1 MVKRVKLAPIL
12 ICGGVIGLF
21 CLLGALTH
29 LFEGFHLFQRLEL
42 ITYDWRMEQAS
53 KFTPRVSD
61 KLAFVSIGDDAIAI
75 FGAGKLGT
83 DLHFGLKWPRHVFGY
98 LVRELKA
105 QGAAAVGLDVLFGEL
120 RPDHQPVNT
129 PSGPVKPDAFFAQEL
144 QRAGN
149 VVLGADRAVVPDPLF
164 RASAS
169 AIGDVST
176 DRDFD
181 GVLRRIQAFHD
192 YRIWHP
198 EIRLEAQLNNWD
210 LARAVAQSNQI
221 VFPAPHA
228 GHFMLPLT
236 EDGLFAPS
244 ELTRVKPV
252 GGFERLHKAFEDV
265 RVWHMGIVLAARELG
280 LDLDRATIELEKQRI
295 RLRGTNGAQRILR
308 VDRQGRMLIDWTLRL
323 QDKRLTTDAFESLV
337 AHDNKRQ
344 RGEEITNRFR
354 DKIVVVGSTATGNEL
369 SDRGAT
375 PLEKDTFLTS
385 KYWNVVNSILTGRF
399 IQPSP
404 LLAELLLIVLLGL
417 VAVALTWQVRAIWA
431 SGLVGLAGV
440 LYGAIALA
448 VFVVYRYWLPL
459 VLPLTSLIGT
469 HFALIAYQAFFEQSE
484 RRRIKSVFAKIVS
497 PNVVNELLKAE
508 RLSLVGA
515 RRQITVFFADVRGFT
530 ELADVSHAK
539 AEEYVHQ
546 HGLRPA
552 EAEAYL
558 DEQSQEVLRTV
569 NLYLGL
575 IADTVK
581 RHEGTLDKYI
591 GDCVMAFWGA
601 PTPNEKHAL
610 GCVRAAIDAQRA
622 VHRLNQ
628 ERAGENKRRE
638 QENLSRAAR
647 GQAPLA
653 PLHLLSVGT
662 GINTGVVTVGLMGS
676 DAHIVNYTV
685 FGREVNLAARLE
697 PVSGRGRIIIGEATY
712 LELLRDDPG
721 LALTC
726 AELPPARV
734 KGFHTP
740 VKIFEV
746 PWQASPLPA
755 PAAVPLAACQPLES
769 SAGGKVGA

>member
-1 MVKRVKLAPIL
+1 VKRVKLAPIL

-29 LFEGFHLFQRLEL
+29 WFESFHLFQRLEL

-53 KFTPRVSD
+53 KFTPVVSD
-61 KLAFVSIGDDAIAI
+61 KLGFVSIGDDANAI
-75 FGAGKLGT
+75 FAAGKLGT
-83 DLHFGLKWPRHVFGY
+83 NLHFGLKWPRHVFGY

-105 QGAAAVGLDVLFGEL
+105 QGASAVGLDIFFSEL
-120 RPDHQPVNT
+120 RPDHPAVNT
-129 PSGPVKPDAFFAQEL
+129 PNGPMNSDAFFAQEL
-144 QRAGN
+144 KRAGN
-149 VVLGADRAVVPDPLF
+149 VVLGADRAVVPHPLF

-169 AIGDVST
+169 AIGDIAT
-176 DRDFD
+176 ERDFD
-181 GVLRRIQAFHD
+181 GVLRRINAFHD
-192 YRIWHP
+192 YRIWHLG
-198 EIRLEAQLNNWD
+198 IGLEAQLNNWD
-210 LARAVAQSNQI
+210 LTRAEVQSNQI
-221 VFPAPHA
+221 VFPAPNV
-228 GHFMLPLT
+228 GHFTLPLT
-236 EDGLFAPS
+236 EDGLFALS
-244 ELTRVKPV
+244 EVTRVKPAD
-252 GGFERLHKAFEDV
+252 GFERLQKPFEDL

-280 LDLDRATIELEKQRI
+280 LDLDQAAIELEKQRI
-295 RLRGTNGAQRILR
+295 TLRATNGVQRIIP

-323 QDKRLTTDAFESLV
+323 KDKRLTTDAFESLV
-337 AHDNKRQ
+337 AYDIKRE

-354 DKIVVVGSTATGNEL
+354 DKIVIVGSTATGNEL

-385 KYWNVVNSILTGRF
+385 NYWNVVNSILTGRF
-399 IQPSP
+399 IKPSP
-404 LLAELLLIVLLGL
+404 FLAELLLIVLLGL
-417 VAVALTWQVRAIWA
+417 VAVALTWKARAIWA
-431 SGLVGLAGV
+431 SGLVGLVGV

-459 VLPLTSLIGT
+459 VLPLTSLVGT

-508 RLSLVGA
+508 HLSLVGA
-515 RRQITVFFADVRGFT
+515 RRPITVFFADVRGFT
-530 ELADVSHAK
+530 ELADVSHAQ
-539 AEEYVHQ
+539 AEAYVRQ
-546 HGLRPA
+546 HGLGRA
-552 EAEAYL
+552 AAEAYL
-558 DEQSQEVLRTV
+558 DEQSQAVLRTV
-569 NLYLGL
+569 NRYLGL

-601 PTPNEKHAL
+601 PTPNERHAL

-622 VHRLNQ
+622 VHVLNQ
-628 ERAGENKRRE
+628 ERAVENKRRE
-638 QENLSRAAR
+638 QENHGRAAQ
-647 GQAPLA
+647 GPTPL
-653 PLHLLSVGT
+653 PLLDLLSVGT

-721 LALTC
+721 LALSC
-726 AELPPARV
+726 AELPPVRV

-740 VKIFEV
+740 VKIYEV
-746 PWQASPLPA
+746 PWKVSTSPSPA
-755 PAAVPLAACQPLES
+755 TVPLTARQPLES
-769 SAGGKVGA
+769 GAGGKVGA

>member
-1 MVKRVKLAPIL
+1 VKRVKLAPIL

-42 ITYDWRMEQAS
+42 ITYDWRMQQAS
-53 KFTPRVSD
+53 KFKPLVTD
-61 KLAFVSIGDDAIAI
+61 KLGFVSIGDDAIAI
-75 FGAGKLGT
+75 FAAGKLGT
-83 DLHFGLKWPRHVFGY
+83 NLQFGLKWPRHVFGH

-105 QGAAAVGLDVLFGEL
+105 QGAAAIGLDVLFGEL
-120 RPDHQPVNT
+120 RPDHQPVQTSN
-129 PSGPVKPDAFFAQEL
+129 GPVKPDVFFAQEL

-149 VVLGADRAVVPDPLF
+149 VVLGADRAIVPDPLF

-198 EIRLEAQLNNWD
+198 EIRLEAQLNSWD
-210 LARAVAQSNQI
+210 LARAVVQSNQI
-221 VFPAPHA
+221 VFPAPNA
-228 GHFMLPLT
+228 GHFTLPLT

-244 ELTRVKPV
+244 ELTRVKPA
-252 GGFERLHKAFEDV
+252 GGFERLHKSFEDA

-280 LDLDRATIELEKQRI
+280 LELDKAAIDLVQQRI
-295 RLRGTNGAQRILR
+295 SLRGTNGAQRIIP
-308 VDRQGRMLIDWTLRL
+308 VDRRGRMLIDWTLRL
-323 QDKRLTTDAFESLV
+323 EDKRLTTEAFESLV
-337 AHDNKRQ
+337 ANDIKREN
-344 RGEEITNRFR
+344 GEEITNRFR
-354 DKIVVVGSTATGNEL
+354 DKIVIVGSTATGNEL
-369 SDRGAT
+369 SDRGTT

-399 IQPSP
+399 IRQSP
-404 LLAELLLIVLLGL
+404 FRAELLLIVLLGL
-417 VAVALTWQVRAIWA
+417 VAVALTWKVRAIWA
-431 SGLVGLAGV
+431 SGLVGLVGV
-440 LYGAIALA
+440 LYIAIALA
-448 VFVVYRYWLPL
+448 LFVVDRYWLPL
-459 VLPLTSLIGT
+459 VLPLTSLVST
-469 HFALIAYQAFFEQSE
+469 HFGLIAYQAFFEQSE

-508 RLSLVGA
+508 KLSLVGA

-539 AEEYVHQ
+539 AEAHVHQ

-558 DEQSQEVLRTV
+558 DEQSQEVLGTV

-610 GCVRAAIDAQRA
+610 GCVRAAIEAQRA
-622 VHRLNQ
+622 VHLLNQ

-653 PLHLLSVGT
+653 LLHLLSVGT

-726 AELPPARV
+726 AELAPVRV

-740 VKIFEV
+740 VKIYEV
-746 PWQASPLPA
+746 PWKASSSPGPA
-755 PAAVPLAACQPLES
+755 PVPLTACQPLES
-769 SAGGKVGA
+769 SAGGKGGP